1 MPLSYNCCISIFV
14 LSSNYSVLV
23 VQHRLDHMLY
33 VGLTEEHKKSAT
45 MFAELVGAQV
55 ISQSKALSST
65 EQETTNKT
73 GTL

>member
-1 MPLSYNCCISIFV
+1 
-14 LSSNYSVLV
+14 
-23 VQHRLDHMLY
+23 MLY
-33 VGLTEEHKKSAT
+33 VGLTEEHKKSAN

-73 GTL
+73 GNIIELIHAVTYRIEQSYLPATPT